1 LQLAR
6 EDKVILFV
14 VRSVF
19 YYTADF
25 SNNILIH
32 TFRNKKFLAK
42 MYIDIN

>member
-1 LQLAR
+1 LAR
-6 EDKVILFV
+6 EDKVFV